1 MSSPVTPPNRHL
13 TLPSHPTSPSSAS
26 FFYRITVGSKVS
38 DDTLNSCAELF
49 SSNYG
54 IWGEEAS
61 KISRFT
67 KAGQQVKMTGARLRT
82 QCLSHPENTVLV
94 TCHLQ
99 VDPLE
104 NERPK
109 LCGHAFASMWDYGE
123 NKIGW
128 VTQLVVD
135 EAVRQRYVA
144 TQLLQTLKVHAP
156 FSRINIVGLV
166 SSHPAAC
173 NALAKYAGAD
183 LKDVDLDFIRVHAS
197 GILQSSPISYLNDA
211 QLRGTLF
218 EDNCDNGSI
227 SSVFTKFYVD
237 HAEPLRVLASYQN
250 KGQWCLGELAD
261 GHEFLAIFPI
271 APVSPIEPIQFHS
284 KA

>member
-1 MSSPVTPPNRHL
+1 MSSPVTPPNRRL
-13 TLPSHPTSPSSAS
+13 TLPSNPTSPSNAS
-26 FFYRITVGSKVS
+26 FSYRITVGNKVS
-38 DDTLNSCAELF
+38 EDTLKACAELF

-54 IWGEEAS
+54 IWGDEAS
-61 KISRFT
+61 KISSFT
-67 KAGQQVKMTGARLRT
+67 KAGQKVKMTGARLRA

-99 VDPLE
+99 VDPSE
-104 NERPK
+104 SECPK
-109 LCGHAFASMWDYGE
+109 LCGHAFASMWNYGE

-173 NALAKYAGAD
+173 NALAKYAAAD
-183 LKDVDLDFIRVHAS
+183 LKDVDLDFIRAHAK

-211 QLRGTLF
+211 QLRGILF
-218 EDNCDNGSI
+218 EDDCRNGSI
-227 SSVFTKFYVD
+227 SSVFTQFYVD
-237 HAEPLRVLASYQN
+237 HAEPLRVLLHYQN

-271 APVSPIEPIQFHS
+271 VPVSPISPIRLQAS
-284 KA
+284 